1 MYARVTELQQIL
13 KAENENL
20 ENQKLEAECA
30 LSDLSNTD
38 LLEALQ
44 RTVGYKM
51 QMDISRETMTQL
63 PYFWEKPHQPN
74 LTGTPRAHQP
84 VLKEGGADCTAWSP
98 AATAEPERSSSGS

>member
-44 RTVGYKM
+44 RTVGYYKM
-51 QMDISRETMTQL
+51 PMDILREILLQQLKMSRDYL
-63 PYFWEKPHQPN
+63 
-74 LTGTPRAHQP
+74 
-84 VLKEGGADCTAWSP
+84 D
-98 AATAEPERSSSGS
+98 